1 MCKNE
6 DKEIWSFITKSV
18 KKSANKKVNRKLGS
32 NKSVKNSISLKKVFT
47 STEIKKE
54 KKDSNSIIEL
64 NFKNLKP
71 VDLRNKEF
79 LKTGIDRNTLK
90 KIKKG
95 LFSIDSKLDLHGMY
109 LLEAEKNVSD
119 FILESYNKNNTFLL
133 IVTGKG
139 HQGKGK
145 IRENISNWFVNKD
158 YSSKILAFSY
168 ADKKDGGE
176 GAFYVKLRKNR
187 KIIA

>member
-1 MCKNE
+1 MCNND
-6 DKEIWSFITKSV
+6 DKEIWNFITKSV

-32 NKSVKNSISLKKVFT
+32 NKSVENSISLKKVFT

-54 KKDSNSIIEL
+54 KNDLKIIIDE
-64 NFKNLKP
+64 NLQKLQP
-71 VDLRNKEF
+71 ADLRKKEF
-79 LKTGIDRNTLK
+79 SKTGIDRNTLK

-95 LFSIDSKLDLHGMY
+95 LFSIDGKLDLHGMY

-145 IRENISNWFVNKD
+145 IRENIPNWFVN
-158 YSSKILAFSY
+158 
-168 ADKKDGGE
+168 
-176 GAFYVKLRKNR
+176 
-187 KIIA
+187 